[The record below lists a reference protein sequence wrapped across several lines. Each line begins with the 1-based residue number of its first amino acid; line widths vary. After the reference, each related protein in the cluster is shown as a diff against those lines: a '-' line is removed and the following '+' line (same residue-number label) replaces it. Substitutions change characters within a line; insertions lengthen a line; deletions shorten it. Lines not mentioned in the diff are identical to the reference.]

1 MGESAL
7 AASVV
12 KPAAIE
18 GRNIIILYGSETGN
32 GEEVAMELAKMTEKL
47 HFNTVVDEMDGFKLT
62 DLLRYSL
69 AIFVTS
75 TTGQGDM
82 PKNTTTFWKNLRRTK
97 LNNTNCLAPVKF
109 SIFGL
114 GDSSYPKFN
123 WAARKLRV
131 RLLQLGA
138 SEFFRPGEADERHE
152 NGLDSIYLP
161 WYQELRESLLSQFP
175 LPEGIEPIPDD
186 AQLPPKYNIRLV
198 PSTGSAKDRMT
209 NGEDHLSQVDNGE
222 QLAARFE
229 RMSTDSQESAIP
241 EQKEGTGV
249 PDFPP
254 AKLLPI
260 PGSFTA
266 QVVCNTRVTPE
277 DHWQDVRHIELQ
289 VRSPGRNG
297 AISFAGQTLLI
308 YPRNSSEDVQKLI
321 DLMGWGEVA
330 EQRIEIDWAK
340 GTRPRDYHLPEGAT
354 VRDVLTHNFD
364 ITAVPKR
371 TFLEFMAYHTTN
383 PLEEERLQEL
393 TARGDSDEFY
403 DYTSRPR
410 RTILEVL
417 EDFPGVKIPYTR
429 LLEFPIIR
437 PREFSLC
444 NGGDPTVKDRDQV
457 ISSNGPS
464 NVYRFEILA
473 ALVHY
478 RTIIRKPRQGLC
490 SRYLRHLPVGTTI
503 QIGIKPPS
511 SPFAMDDPSFYSRPL
526 IGVATGTGIAPFRA
540 LLHDRCLNKDKVGP
554 TLLFF
559 GCRNSSADYH
569 FSQEWSTV
577 PNLVV
582 HPAFSRDSSPPSS
595 VEEQKL
601 ALQRA
606 AGIYDA
612 GKNYVQHQIRQ
623 HAAEVGE
630 LLRQNPIIVV
640 CGNSGRM
647 PKSVREALEDAAV
660 TSGVVSD
667 KEEAKGWF
675 DRRENC
681 VYWQETW

>member
-1 MGESAL
+1 
-7 AASVV
+7 
-12 KPAAIE
+12 
-18 GRNIIILYGSETGN
+18 
-32 GEEVAMELAKMTEKL
+32 MELAKMAERL
-47 HFNTVVDEMDGFKLT
+47 HFNTVVGEMDDFKLT

-82 PKNTTTFWKNLRRTK
+82 PKNTTTLWKSLRRTK

-114 GDSSYPKFN
+114 GDSSYPK
-123 WAARKLRV
+123 
-131 RLLQLGA
+131 
-138 SEFFRPGEADERHE
+138 
-152 NGLDSIYLP
+152 LDSIYLP

-175 LPEGIEPIPDD
+175 LPKGIEPIPDD

-198 PSTGSAKDRMT
+198 PSTGSVKGKIT
-209 NGEDHLSQVDNGE
+209 NGEGHVSQVEDNE
-222 QLAARFE
+222 QLAVKFE
-229 RMSTDSQESAIP
+229 RMSTDSESTEAP
-241 EQKEGTGV
+241 WQKDGTDV

-260 PGSFTA
+260 PRSFTA
-266 QVVCNTRVTPE
+266 QVVCNKRVTPE
-277 DHWQDVRHIELQ
+277 DHWQNVRHIEFEL
-289 VRSPGRNG
+289 RSPGRNG
-297 AISFAGQTLLI
+297 AMSFAGQTLLI
-308 YPRNSSEDVQKLI
+308 YPKNYPKDVQKLI
-321 DLMGWGEVA
+321 DLMGWSEVA

-340 GTRPRDYHLPEGAT
+340 GTRPRDYHFLKDAT
-354 VRDVLTHNFD
+354 IRDVLTHNFD
-364 ITAVPKR
+364 ISAVPKR

-383 PLEEERLQEL
+383 PLEKERLHEL
-393 TARGDSDEFY
+393 TQRGDSDEFY

-444 NGGDPTVKDRDQV
+444 NGGDPTVNAKDLV
-457 ISSNGPS
+457 INEQDTTTTTD
-464 NVYRFEILA
+464 VYKFEILA

-478 RTIIRKPRQGLC
+478 RTIIRKPRHGLC
-490 SRYLRHLPVGTTI
+490 SRYLRHLPVGTTV

-511 SPFAMDDPSFYSRPL
+511 SPFSMDDPSFYSRPL

-540 LLHDRCLNKDKVGP
+540 LLQDRCLVQDQQKLGP

-559 GCRNSSADYH
+559 GCRNAAADFH
-569 FSQEWSTV
+569 FQEEWGTV
-577 PNLVV
+577 PNLTVY
-582 HPAFSRDSSPPSS
+582 PAFSRDNDSSST
-595 VEEQKL
+595 EEEETKL

-612 GKNYVQHQIRQ
+612 GKNYVQYQIRQ

-660 TSGVVSD
+660 GSGVVVD
-667 KEEAKGWF
+667 REEAKGWF
-675 DRRENC
+675 DRKENC

>member
-1 MGESAL
+1 M
-7 AASVV
+7 
-12 KPAAIE
+12 
-18 GRNIIILYGSETGN
+18 
-32 GEEVAMELAKMTEKL
+32 L
-47 HFNTVVDEMDGFKLT
+47 HCFGAN
-62 DLLRYSL
+62 
-69 AIFVTS
+69 
-75 TTGQGDM
+75 
-82 PKNTTTFWKNLRRTK
+82 
-97 LNNTNCLAPVKF
+97 PV
-109 SIFGL
+109 
-114 GDSSYPKFN
+114 PT
-123 WAARKLRV
+123 R
-131 RLLQLGA
+131 
-138 SEFFRPGEADERHE
+138 
-152 NGLDSIYLP
+152 LDSIYLP
-161 WYQELRESLLSQFP
+161 WYQELRESLLAQFP
-175 LPEGIEPIPDD
+175 LPEGIEPVPDD

-198 PSTGSAKDRMT
+198 PSTGSAKDGIT
-209 NGEDHLSQVDNGE
+209 NGQLEDGE

-229 RMSTDSQESAIP
+229 RMSTESP
-241 EQKEGTGV
+241 ENEAPAQKDGTGM

-254 AKLLPI
+254 VKLLPI

-266 QVVCNTRVTPE
+266 EVLCNKRVTPE
-277 DHWQDVRHIELQ
+277 DHWQDVRHIELK

-308 YPRNSSEDVQKLI
+308 YPKNYPEDVQKLI
-321 DLMGWGEVA
+321 DLMGWADVA
-330 EQRIEIDWAK
+330 EQRIEIDWARN
-340 GTRPRDYHLPEGAT
+340 TRSRDYHFPQGAT

-383 PLEEERLQEL
+383 PLEKERLQEL
-393 TARGDSDEFY
+393 TQRGDTDEFY

-417 EDFPGVKIPYTR
+417 EDFPGVKIPHTR

-444 NGGDPTVKDRDQV
+444 NGGDPTVHD
-457 ISSNGPS
+457 NGEPT
-464 NVYRFEILA
+464 NVYKFEILA

-490 SRYLRHLPVGTTI
+490 SRYLRHLPVGTSI

-511 SPFAMDDPSFYSRPL
+511 SPFTMGDPTFYTRPL

-540 LLHDRCLNKDKVGP
+540 LLQDRCLQQKVIGP

-569 FSQEWSTV
+569 FQSEWQTV

-582 HPAFSRDSSPPSS
+582 HPAFSRDDASK
-595 VEEQKL
+595 EEDPKL

-612 GKNYVQHQIRQ
+612 GKNYVQHQIRN
-623 HAAEVGE
+623 HATEVGK
-630 LLRQNPIIVV
+630 LLEQNPIIVV

-660 TSGVVSD
+660 MSGVVKD
-667 KEEAKGWF
+667 KEEAKAWF
-675 DRRENC
+675 DRRETC

>member
-1 MGESAL
+1 MAE
-7 AASVV
+7 
-12 KPAAIE
+12 
-18 GRNIIILYGSETGN
+18 R
-32 GEEVAMELAKMTEKL
+32 L
-47 HFNTVVDEMDGFKLT
+47 HFNTVVDEMDAFKLT

-109 SIFGL
+109 TIFGL

-131 RLLQLGA
+131 RLLQLAA

-161 WYQELRESLLSQFP
+161 WYQELKESLLSQFP
-175 LPEGIEPIPDD
+175 LPEGMEPMPDD
-186 AQLPPKYNIRLV
+186 AQLPPKYNIRL
-198 PSTGSAKDRMT
+198 GSVKDKIT
-209 NGEDHLSQVDNGE
+209 NGEGHLSPAEHGE
-222 QLAARFE
+222 KLAAKFE
-229 RMSTDSQESAIP
+229 RMSTDSQENEAP
-241 EQKEGTGV
+241 GQKDGTGV

-266 QVVCNTRVTPE
+266 EVVCNKRVTPE
-277 DHWQDVRHIELQ
+277 DHWQDVRHIELK
-289 VRSPGRNG
+289 VRTLGRNG

-308 YPRNSSEDVQKLI
+308 YSKNYPEDVQKLI

-340 GTRPRDYHLPEGAT
+340 DTRPRDYHFPQGAT

-383 PLEEERLQEL
+383 PLEKERLQEL
-393 TARGDSDEFY
+393 TQRGDSDEFY

-444 NGGDPTVKDRDQV
+444 NGGDPTVKEDQV
-457 ISSNGPS
+457 ISKSNEQGRD
-464 NVYRFEILA
+464 NVYKFEILA

-511 SPFAMDDPSFYSRPL
+511 SPFAMDDPSFYTRPL

-540 LLHDRCLNKDKVGP
+540 LLQDRCCLVQNKEKMGS

-559 GCRNSSADYH
+559 GCRNASADYH
-569 FSQEWSTV
+569 FQAEWRPV

-582 HPAFSRDSSPPSS
+582 HPAFSRDTSDFSSSS
-595 VEEQKL
+595 TEEEETKLL

-623 HAAEVGE
+623 HAAEVGK
-630 LLRQNPIIVV
+630 LLRENPIIVV

-660 TSGVVSD
+660 VSGIVSD

>member
-1 MGESAL
+1 MPSPSSTAQKCVLSA
-7 AASVV
+7 
-12 KPAAIE
+12 
-18 GRNIIILYGSETGN
+18 
-32 GEEVAMELAKMTEKL
+32 
-47 HFNTVVDEMDGFKLT
+47 H
-62 DLLRYSL
+62 
-69 AIFVTS
+69 
-75 TTGQGDM
+75 TT
-82 PKNTTTFWKNLRRTK
+82 PIR
-97 LNNTNCLAPVKF
+97 
-109 SIFGL
+109 
-114 GDSSYPKFN
+114 
-123 WAARKLRV
+123 
-131 RLLQLGA
+131 
-138 SEFFRPGEADERHE
+138 
-152 NGLDSIYLP
+152 LDSIYLP
-161 WYQELRESLLSQFP
+161 WYQELRESLLFQFP
-175 LPEGIEPIPDD
+175 LPEGTEPIPDD
-186 AQLPPKYNIRLV
+186 TQLPPQYNIRLL
-198 PSTGSAKDRMT
+198 PSTASVKGTET
-209 NGEDHLSQVDNGE
+209 NGESHLSQAEDGE
-222 QLAARFE
+222 KLAASFE
-229 RMSTDSQESAIP
+229 RMSTESQEDEAP
-241 EQKEGTGV
+241 DQKDGTGS

-266 QVVCNTRVTPE
+266 KVVCNKRVTPK
-277 DHWQDVRHIELQ
+277 DHWQDVRHIELT
-289 VRSPGRNG
+289 VHSPGRNG
-297 AISFAGQTLLI
+297 AISFAGETLLV
-308 YPRNSSEDVQKLI
+308 YPKNYPEDVQKLI

-340 GTRPRDYHLPEGAT
+340 NTRPRDYHFPQEAT
-354 VRDVLTHNFD
+354 LRDVLTHNFD

-383 PLEEERLQEL
+383 PLEKERLQEL
-393 TARGDSDEFY
+393 TARGDTDEFY

-444 NGGDPTVKDRDQV
+444 NGGDPTVKEDGND
-457 ISSNGPS
+457 NT
-464 NVYRFEILA
+464 NVYKFEILA

-511 SPFAMDDPSFYSRPL
+511 SPFTMDDPTFYSRPL

-540 LLHDRCLNKDKVGP
+540 LLQDRCHVKDKTQMGK

-569 FSQEWSTV
+569 FHDEWKTV

-582 HPAFSRDSSPPSS
+582 HPAFSRDDTATVPTSSLTPSS
-595 VEEQKL
+595 LSSVSAAEAEKL
-601 ALQRA
+601 AALQRA

-623 HAAEVGE
+623 HAVEVGE
-630 LLRQNPIIVV
+630 LLRQHPIIVV

-660 TSGVVSD
+660 VSGVVGD
-667 KEEAKGWF
+667 KEEAKAWF

>member
-1 MGESAL
+1 MGESVV
-7 AASVV
+7 AASVA
-12 KPAAIE
+12 KPATIE

-32 GEEVAMELAKMTEKL
+32 GEEIAMELAKMAERL
-47 HFNTVVDEMDGFKLT
+47 HFNTIVDEMDGFKLT

-82 PKNTTTFWKNLRRTK
+82 PKNTTTLWKNLRRTK

-161 WYQELRESLLSQFP
+161 WYQELRDSLLAQFP
-175 LPEGIEPIPDD
+175 LPEGIDPIRDD

-198 PSTGSAKDRMT
+198 PSTTSVTDETANDENGNGPSQFED
-209 NGEDHLSQVDNGE
+209 GED
-222 QLAARFE
+222 LAARLE
-229 RMSTDSQESAIP
+229 RMSTESPGHETP
-241 EQKEGTGV
+241 EQKDGTEI
-249 PDFPP
+249 PIFPP

-266 QVVCNTRVTPE
+266 EVLCNKRVTPD
-277 DHWQDVRHIELQ
+277 DHWQDVRHIELE

-308 YPRNSSEDVQKLI
+308 YPKNYPEDVQKLI
-321 DLMGWGEVA
+321 NLMKWADVA
-330 EQRIEIDWAK
+330 EQRIEINWDK
-340 GTRPRDYHLPEGAT
+340 NTRPRDYHFPQGAT

-371 TFLEFMAYHTTN
+371 TFLEFMAYHTNN
-383 PLEEERLQEL
+383 PLEKERLQEL
-393 TARGDSDEFY
+393 TQRGDSDEFY

-444 NGGDPTVKDRDQV
+444 NGGDPTVHED
-457 ISSNGPS
+457 GEPT
-464 NVYRFEILA
+464 NVYKLEILA

-490 SRYLRHLPVGTTI
+490 SRYLRNLPVGTTI

-511 SPFAMDDPSFYSRPL
+511 SPFAMDDPTFYTRPL

-540 LLHDRCLNKDKVGP
+540 LLQDRCLREPVVGP

-569 FSQEWSTV
+569 FQSEWQTV

-582 HPAFSRDSSPPSS
+582 HPAFSRDVDASK
-595 VEEQKL
+595 EEDPKL

-612 GKNYVQHQIRQ
+612 GKNYVQHQIRN
-623 HAAEVGE
+623 HAAEVGR
-630 LLRQNPIIVV
+630 LLKQNPIIVV

-660 TSGVVSD
+660 MSGVVKD
-667 KEEAKGWF
+667 KEEAKAWF
-675 DRRENC
+675 ERRENC

>member
-1 MGESAL
+1 MGESVVT
-7 AASVV
+7 ASVA

-32 GEEVAMELAKMTEKL
+32 GEEIAMELAKMAERL
-47 HFNTVVDEMDGFKLT
+47 HFNTIVDEMDGFKLT

-175 LPEGIEPIPDD
+175 LPEDIEPIPDD
-186 AQLPPKYNIRLV
+186 DQLPPKYNIRLL
-198 PSTGSAKDRMT
+198 PSTCSVKDETT
-209 NGEDHLSQVDNGE
+209 NGEGYPSQLEDGD
-222 QLAARFE
+222 QLAAKFE
-229 RMSTDSQESAIP
+229 RMSTESREDEDP
-241 EQKEGTGV
+241 RQKDGTGV

-266 QVVCNTRVTPE
+266 QVVCNKRVTPE
-277 DHWQDVRHIELQ
+277 DHWQDVRHIELI

-297 AISFAGQTLLI
+297 SISFAGQTLLI
-308 YPRNSSEDVQKLI
+308 YPKNYPEDVQKLI
-321 DLMGWGEVA
+321 DLTGWGDLV

-340 GTRPRDYHLPEGAT
+340 NTRSRDYHFPQGAT

-383 PLEEERLQEL
+383 PLEKERLQEL
-393 TARGDSDEFY
+393 TQRGDSDEFY

-444 NGGDPTVKDRDQV
+444 NGGDPTIKD
-457 ISSNGPS
+457 NGEPT
-464 NVYRFEILA
+464 NVYKFEILA

-511 SPFAMDDPSFYSRPL
+511 SPFAMDDPSFYTRPL

-540 LLHDRCLNKDKVGP
+540 LLQDRCLAQAQQKLGS

-559 GCRNSSADYH
+559 GCRNASADYH
-569 FSQEWSTV
+569 FHSEWQSV
-577 PNLVV
+577 SNLFV
-582 HPAFSRDSSPPSS
+582 HPAFSRDSST
-595 VEEQKL
+595 EEDPKL

-623 HAAEVGE
+623 HATEVGE
-630 LLRQNPIIVV
+630 LLRNNPIIVV

-660 TSGVVSD
+660 IGGVVSD
-667 KEEAKGWF
+667 KEEAKAWF